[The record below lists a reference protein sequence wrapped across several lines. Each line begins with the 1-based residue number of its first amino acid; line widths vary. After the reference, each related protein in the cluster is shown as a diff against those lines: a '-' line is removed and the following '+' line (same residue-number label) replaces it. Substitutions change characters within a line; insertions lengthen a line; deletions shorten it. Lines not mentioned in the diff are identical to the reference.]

1 MSNRQ
6 SVINLLTAMAN
17 SEFSKSSQHDIILN
31 EAVNLIQTDKR
42 TFDAIEKSIFGKGV
56 TLGSN
61 GYFTIRKL
69 LRNRIEA

>member
-6 SVINLLTAMAN
+6 SVINLLTAM
-17 SEFSKSSQHDIILN
+17 SQGTDFISSGHDQIFLTAA
-31 EAVNLIQTDKR
+31 ELLQTDKR

-61 GYFTIRKL
+61 SYFTIRKL